1 MRFCSAC
8 GAPVELKRPAG
19 DTLERHVGS
28 ACDKIH
34 SRSPKV
40 VVGAV
45 CGSQDQ
51 ELLCHRAIE
60 PRAGFWAVPAG
71 YLELGESTEEGAR
84 RETREEACAQ
94 IEIMSLLGIYNVVRI
109 GQVQLFYRARLVS
122 PKVAAG
128 LETLEL
134 DLFEWAAIPW
144 DELAF
149 PSVRWVLQRA
159 LELRD
164 HTGPHPPALG
174 P

>member
-19 DTLERHVGS
+19 DTLDRHVCS
-28 ACDKIH
+28 ACGEIH
-34 SRSPKV
+34 YRNPKV

-45 CGSQDQ
+45 CTWQARV
-51 ELLCHRAIE
+51 LLCRRAIE

-71 YLELGESTEEGAR
+71 YLEFGESTEEGAR
-84 RETREEACAQ
+84 RETWEEACAR
-94 IEIMSLLGIYNVVRI
+94 IEIFGLLGVYNVVRI
-109 GQVQLFYRARLVS
+109 GQVQLFYRARLLS
-122 PKVAAG
+122 PEIAAG
-128 LETLEL
+128 IETLEL
-134 DLFEWAAIPW
+134 DLFEWSAVPW
-144 DELAF
+144 EELAF

-164 HTGPHPPALG
+164 HTGTYPPALG